1 MRGIKYRM
9 RENIKTKDEPYI
21 TKTMII
27 IILIMSLFA
36 IGTGTYVEMYQGG
49 VIDDETKEA
58 LLTMG
63 RVGLWVIFPM
73 SLFGYYIERNKKKV
87 CKFIYNK
94 KRNN

>member
-1 MRGIKYRM
+1 MG
-9 RENIKTKDEPYI
+9 ENIKTKYEPKI
-21 TKTMII
+21 TKAMVII
-27 IILIMSLFA
+27 IFFMSLFA
-36 IGTGTYVEMYQGG
+36 ISIGTYVEMYQSG

-63 RVGLWVIFPM
+63 RVGLWMVFPM

-94 KRNN
+94 KINN